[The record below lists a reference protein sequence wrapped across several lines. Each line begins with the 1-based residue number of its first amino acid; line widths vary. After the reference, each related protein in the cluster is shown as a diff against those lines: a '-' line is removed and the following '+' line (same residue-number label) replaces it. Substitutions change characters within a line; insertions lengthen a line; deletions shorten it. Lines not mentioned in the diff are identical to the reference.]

1 MGQNDTPHGERI
13 HIGIFGKRNAGKS
26 SIINAITGQNLA
38 VVSEV
43 SGTTT
48 DPVSKAME
56 LLPLG
61 PVVITDT
68 PGLDDSGELG
78 MLRME
83 KTWQV
88 LNKTDIAILIVD
100 GTKELSGKDM
110 EILHVIRQKQIPY
123 LIVYNKMDI
132 CSSSSLH
139 LHEKDSVCVSAVSKM
154 GIYELKEKIASLV
167 PEHRAE
173 FPIIRDLVE
182 KGDFVVLV
190 VPIDKAAPKGRLIL
204 PQQQTIRELLDNGSV
219 SIVVRDAELAQT
231 LKILPQKPA
240 LVVTD
245 SQVFQKVS
253 EIVPDDILLTS
264 FSILF
269 ARHKGNLKDT
279 LSGAKA
285 LRALKTGDKV
295 LICEGC
301 THHRQCGDIGTEKL
315 PAWIRRFTG
324 CEPAFSFTSGTEFPH
339 DLSEYRLIIHC
350 GGCMLNETEMKHRY
364 RTAADA
370 EIPMTNYG
378 IAIACM
384 NGILERSIAVLD
396 KSSLSSVPAPSALKA
411 AAERQTES

>member
-1 MGQNDTPHGERI
+1 MGLNDTPNGERV

-61 PVVITDT
+61 PVILTDT

-78 MLRME
+78 KLRME

-88 LNKTDIAILIVD
+88 LHQTDIAILIVD
-100 GTKELSGKDM
+100 STKGLSDTDT
-110 EILHVIRQKQIPY
+110 EILNAVKAKGIPH
-123 LIVYNKMDI
+123 LTVYNKMDI
-132 CSSSSLH
+132 CTSHPLH
-139 LHEKDSVCVSAVSKM
+139 LDETDAICVSAVSKM

-167 PEHRAE
+167 PRNHSE
-173 FPIIRDLVE
+173 FPVIRDLV
-182 KGDFVVLV
+182 KPGDRVLLV

-204 PQQQTIRELLDNGSV
+204 PQQQTIRELLDNGSI
-219 SIVVRDAELAQT
+219 SIVVRDSELEET
-231 LKILPQKPA
+231 LQSLPQKPA

-253 EIVPDDILLTS
+253 ETVPKEIALTS

-269 ARHKGNLKDT
+269 ARHKGNLKAT
-279 LSGAKA
+279 LTGTQTLESIKD
-285 LRALKTGDKV
+285 GDKI

-315 PAWIRRFTG
+315 SAWIRKYTG
-324 CEPAFSFTSGTEFPH
+324 CSPSFSFTSGAQFPH
-339 DLSEYRLIIHC
+339 SLSEYRMIIHC
-350 GGCMLNETEMKHRY
+350 GGCMQNENEMKHRY
-364 RTAADA
+364 RMASDA
-370 EIPMTNYG
+370 GIPMTNYG
-378 IAIACM
+378 IVIAYM
-384 NGILERSIAVLD
+384 NGILERSIEI
-396 KSSLSSVPAPSALKA
+396 LKGKY
-411 AAERQTES
+411 